1 MLHASQAVGRDGK
14 GMNIKCAIF
23 DFDGTLFDSMFI
35 WDEIGERYLRSLGK
49 EPNPSMREAVRTLSL
64 YQAACYLRS
73 EYDLPLSTEG
83 IIKGI
88 NQMIEHFY
96 LSEILPK
103 PGVCEF
109 LEHMKKAGISM
120 CIATASERY
129 QIEAA
134 LKRCG
139 MSQYFDAIFTC
150 SEIGH
155 GKEEP
160 FIFRQAME
168 VCGAERNTT
177 VVFEDAFH
185 AALTARRD
193 GFSVIAVYDE
203 SEKYQEEIRR
213 LADCYLVDFVHTK
226 DFWEF
231 ISG

>member
-1 MLHASQAVGRDGK
+1 
-14 GMNIKCAIF
+14 MNIKCAIF

-64 YQAACYLRS
+64 YQAACYLRR

-83 IIKGI
+83 IMKGI

-103 PGVCEF
+103 HGVCEF

-203 SEKYQEEIRR
+203 SEKYQEKIAVWLIVIWWILGIQKIFGSLFPVR
-213 LADCYLVDFVHTK
+213 
-226 DFWEF
+226 
-231 ISG
+231 

>member
-64 YQAACYLRS
+64 YQAACYLRR

>member
-64 YQAACYLRS
+64 YQAACYLRR

-83 IIKGI
+83 IMKGI

-185 AALTARRD
+185 AALTARKD

-213 LADCYLVDFVHTK
+213 LADCYPVR
-226 DFWEF
+226 
-231 ISG
+231 

>member
-64 YQAACYLRS
+64 YQAACYLRR

-109 LEHMKKAGISM
+109 LEHMKNAGISM

>member
-64 YQAACYLRS
+64 YQAACYLRR

-83 IIKGI
+83 IMKGI

-185 AALTARRD
+185 AALTARKD

-213 LADCYLVDFVHTK
+213 LADCYLEDFVHTK

>member
-1 MLHASQAVGRDGK
+1 MLHASQAIGRDGK

-64 YQAACYLRS
+64 YQAACYLRR

-83 IIKGI
+83 IMKGI

>member
-1 MLHASQAVGRDGK
+1 
-14 GMNIKCAIF
+14 MNIKCAIF

-64 YQAACYLRS
+64 YQAACYLRR

-83 IIKGI
+83 IMKGI

-168 VCGAERNTT
+168 ACGAERNTT

-213 LADCYLVDFVHTK
+213 LADCYLVNFVHTK

>member
-35 WDEIGERYLRSLGK
+35 WD
-49 EPNPSMREAVRTLSL
+49 
-64 YQAACYLRS
+64 
-73 EYDLPLSTEG
+73 
-83 IIKGI
+83 
-88 NQMIEHFY
+88 QMIEHFY

>member
-64 YQAACYLRS
+64 YQAACYLRR

-83 IIKGI
+83 IMKGI

-103 PGVCEF
+103 PGDCEF

-185 AALTARRD
+185 AALTARKD

>member
-64 YQAACYLRS
+64 YQAACYLRR
-73 EYDLPLSTEG
+73 EYDLPLSTEE
-83 IIKGI
+83 IMKGI

>member
-1 MLHASQAVGRDGK
+1 
-14 GMNIKCAIF
+14 MNIKCAIF

-64 YQAACYLRS
+64 YQAACYLRR

-213 LADCYLVDFVHTK
+213 LADCYLVNFVHTK

>member
-64 YQAACYLRS
+64 YQAACYLRR

-83 IIKGI
+83 IMKGI

-129 QIEAA
+129 QIEGA

>member
-1 MLHASQAVGRDGK
+1 
-14 GMNIKCAIF
+14 MNIKCAIF

-64 YQAACYLRS
+64 YQAACYLRR

-83 IIKGI
+83 IMKGI

-185 AALTARRD
+185 AAETAKKA
-193 GFSVIAVYDE
+193 GFRVIGVYDV
-203 SEKYQEEIRR
+203 SNEENISRMR
-213 LADCYLVDFVHTK
+213 EVCDCYYDRMDEVIKYDQVAS
-226 DFWEF
+226 
-231 ISG
+231 INVV

>member
-1 MLHASQAVGRDGK
+1 
-14 GMNIKCAIF
+14 MNIKCAIF

-64 YQAACYLRS
+64 YQAACYLRR

-83 IIKGI
+83 IMKGI

-177 VVFEDAFH
+177 VVFRSAPQ
-185 AALTARRD
+185 T
-193 GFSVIAVYDE
+193 SIACQIGRAHV
-203 SEKYQEEIRR
+203 
-213 LADCYLVDFVHTK
+213 
-226 DFWEF
+226 
-231 ISG
+231 

>member
-1 MLHASQAVGRDGK
+1 
-14 GMNIKCAIF
+14 MNIKCAIF

-64 YQAACYLRS
+64 YQAACYLRR

-83 IIKGI
+83 IMKGI

-139 MSQYFDAIFTC
+139 MSQYFDATFTC

-231 ISG
+231 VSG

>member
-1 MLHASQAVGRDGK
+1 
-14 GMNIKCAIF
+14 MNIKCAIF

-64 YQAACYLRS
+64 YQAACYLRR

-83 IIKGI
+83 IMKGI

-96 LSEILPK
+96 LS
-103 PGVCEF
+103 EF

-185 AALTARRD
+185 AALTARKD

>member
-1 MLHASQAVGRDGK
+1 
-14 GMNIKCAIF
+14 MNIKCAIF

-64 YQAACYLRS
+64 YQAACYLRR
-73 EYDLPLSTEG
+73 EYDLPLATEG
-83 IIKGI
+83 IMKGI

-155 GKEEP
+155 GKDEP

>member
-64 YQAACYLRS
+64 YQAACYLRR

-83 IIKGI
+83 IMKGI

-185 AALTARRD
+185 AALTARKD

>member
-83 IIKGI
+83 IMKGI

>member
-49 EPNPSMREAVRTLSL
+49 EPNPSMCEAVRTLSL

>member
-64 YQAACYLRS
+64 YQAACYLRR

-83 IIKGI
+83 IMKGI

>member
-1 MLHASQAVGRDGK
+1 
-14 GMNIKCAIF
+14 MNIKCAIF

-35 WDEIGERYLRSLGK
+35 WGEIGERYLRSLGK

-64 YQAACYLRS
+64 YQAACYLRR
-73 EYDLPLSTEG
+73 EYDLTLSTEE
-83 IIKGI
+83 IMKGI

-129 QIEAA
+129 QIEGA

>member
-64 YQAACYLRS
+64 YQAACYLRR

-83 IIKGI
+83 IMKGI

-231 ISG
+231 VSG

>member
-64 YQAACYLRS
+64 YQAACYLRR
-73 EYDLPLSTEG
+73 EYNLPLSTEG
-83 IIKGI
+83 IMKGI
-88 NQMIEHFY
+88 NQMVEHFY